1 MILARNRSHSWYHG
15 AKTMPALVQ
24 RCTLES
30 ERWCIPVREDR
41 RFSREEITT
50 VVVGPVSCANDGD
63 DDEDEDWEDEE
74 EEEEEEKK
82 GEKDDED
89 DEEEE
94 PLWSAPD
101 GHEGDGRS
109 PPRRSEI

>member
-1 MILARNRSHSWYHG
+1 VYTRIGKKVYPL
-15 AKTMPALVQ
+15 
-24 RCTLES
+24 
-30 ERWCIPVREDR
+30 REDR
-41 RFSREEITT
+41 RFSREKITT

-63 DDEDEDWEDEE
+63 DDEDDEDWEDEE
-74 EEEEEEKK
+74 EEEEEKK
-82 GEKDDED
+82 GEEDDEDDED
-89 DEEEE
+89 DEEED